1 MLTFF
6 STAIISC
13 ERHSVRMN
21 NSAFFISLVFLPS
34 LDKLHLAATT
44 LRAIGA
50 KKFDI
55 YRMFIGEA
63 VAITTLTSLPAML
76 LMFYA
81 EGYLAREIELFEK
94 QFYMPIP
101 LLIASILVIYIFN
114 IVISLIPVWNTMRKR
129 PAAILARYDVD

>member
-1 MLTFF
+1 
-6 STAIISC
+6 
-13 ERHSVRMN
+13 
-21 NSAFFISLVFLPS
+21 
-34 LDKLHLAATT
+34 
-44 LRAIGA
+44 
-50 KKFDI
+50 DI

-81 EGYLAREIELFEK
+81 EGYLAREIELFQK
-94 QFYMPIP
+94 QFFMPIP